1 MAPIRLEDLSAIL
14 ADRLAKEIE
23 RFSIDIFL
31 VFQDSPDE
39 STFEKVAAANFQIWR
54 KVIAAPLG
62 VGGDVH
68 VSVSTRRNVELCA
81 LDIIYN
87 TRQKDLF
94 HVGVP
99 GYEIIGRRHGDRFR
113 GLAYFKDV
121 LGIRR
126 YDEVWVR
133 LIFSP
138 EVDDFRQLE
147 HAPSGVFDPCDFFFV
162 RRGSLVENLDGAFP
176 FVRCVPSLQNLVIGF
191 QLVVFPTGR
200 LVLDDEVMPR
210 IPVAFRVEEIA
221 AKFHVVHLEPR
232 VQKTE
237 FWIAYV
243 YLPVS

>member
-14 ADRLAKEIE
+14 ADRLAKAIQ
-23 RFSIDIFL
+23 RFNVDIFP
-31 VFQDSPDE
+31 VFQNPPDE
-39 STFEKVAAANFQIWR
+39 SASEKVATADFQIWR
-54 KVIAAPLG
+54 KVIAVPLG

-68 VSVSTRRNVELCA
+68 VSVSTRPNVELRT
-81 LDIIYN
+81 LDIIRK

-113 GLAYFKDV
+113 GLAYLKDV

-126 YDEVWVR
+126 NDEVWVR

-138 EVDDFRQLE
+138 KVDDFRQLE
-147 HAPSGVFDPCDFFFV
+147 HAPSGVFDHGDFFFV
-162 RRGSLVENLDGAFP
+162 RRGSLVENLDGALP
-176 FVRCVPSLQNLVIGF
+176 FVRRVPSLQNLVIGF

-210 IPVAFRVEEIA
+210 IPVAFRIEEIA
-221 AKFHVVHLEPR
+221 AKVHVAHLGPR

-237 FWIAYV
+237 FRIVYV